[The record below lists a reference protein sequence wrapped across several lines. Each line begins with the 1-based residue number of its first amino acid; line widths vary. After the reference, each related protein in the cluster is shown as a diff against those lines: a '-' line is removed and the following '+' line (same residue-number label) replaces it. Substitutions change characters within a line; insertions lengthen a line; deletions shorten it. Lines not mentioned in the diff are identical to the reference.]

1 MDGRTCLVTGGTSGI
16 GLATSIELARRGA
29 TVVVSGRGRE
39 RGERA
44 AESIRSVTGNAGVE
58 YLCADLSTQVGVSS
72 LAADFLARHD
82 RLHVLINN
90 AGALYAVRR
99 ESQDGIEM
107 TLAVNHLAP
116 FLLTDLLLEALK
128 ASAPSRII
136 NVGSEAHR
144 DVDGLDFDDLQAKG
158 GNAFGRYPRTEA
170 GSVFFSLALPWA
182 HPGFLQYARTK
193 LAGVL
198 FTRELAR
205 RFEGTGVTANVAN
218 PGLVASGFADGNGVY
233 GWFMR
238 RYARSRGVSVEE
250 GARTL
255 VHLATSPLAEGVSGQ
270 YFTSE
275 QRVDCS
281 KAAEDVVAA
290 ERLWR
295 VSQELTGAGR
305 ARPLR

>member
-29 TVVVSGRGRE
+29 TVVVSGRSRE

-44 AESIRSVTGNAGVE
+44 AESIRSVTGNPGVE
-58 YLCADLSTQVGVSS
+58 YLCADLSSQAGVSN
-72 LAADFLARHD
+72 LATEFLARHD

-90 AGALYAVRR
+90 AGALYALRR
-99 ESQDGIEM
+99 ENADGIEM

-116 FLLTDLLLEALK
+116 FLLTTLLLDVLK

-158 GNAFGRYPRTEA
+158 GNLFGRYPRSEA
-170 GSVFFSLALPWA
+170 TSIFFSLVLPWA

-205 RFEGTGVTANVAN
+205 RLEGTGVTANVAN
-218 PGLVASGFADGNGVY
+218 PGLVVSGFADGNGVY

-238 RYARSRGVSVEE
+238 RYAKSRGVRVEQ

-255 VHLATSPLAEGVSGQ
+255 VHLAAAPLVEGVSGQ
-270 YFTSE
+270 YFTNE
-275 QRVDCS
+275 QRVECS
-281 KAAEDVVAA
+281 KAAEDAVAA

-295 VSQELTGAGR
+295 VSQELTGSGR